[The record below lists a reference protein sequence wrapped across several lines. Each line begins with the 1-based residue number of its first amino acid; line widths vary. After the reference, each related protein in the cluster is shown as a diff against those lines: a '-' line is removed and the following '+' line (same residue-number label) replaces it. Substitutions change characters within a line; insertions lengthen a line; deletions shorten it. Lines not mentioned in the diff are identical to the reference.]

1 MRGQKLWLRSESLML
16 RNTDQSWGAP
26 AKLLHWTVAV
36 LVLAQIGLGWVAKS
50 WHLSPTKLDL
60 FVWHKSIGLLILL
73 LMAVRV
79 GWRSINV
86 TPSMPAGMATL
97 EKRAARA
104 SHALLYILL
113 LVMPV
118 TGWIINSAANIPF
131 RIFWLIPLPAIVPP
145 DKPFA
150 DAMAGVHLALF
161 VVLAALLAVHTGA
174 ALRHHFVKRNNVLT
188 RMLPGRAGAA

>member
-1 MRGQKLWLRSESLML
+1 ML

-36 LVLAQIGLGWVAKS
+36 LVLAQIGLGWAAKS

-60 FVWHKSIGLLILL
+60 FVWHKSTGLLILL

-79 GWRSINV
+79 AWRSSNV
-86 TPSMPAGMATL
+86 SPSMPAGMATL
-97 EKRAARA
+97 ERLAAHA
-104 SHALLYILL
+104 SHALLYVLL

-131 RIFWLIPLPAIVPP
+131 RIFWTIPLPAIVQP

-150 DAMAGVHLALF
+150 DAMARVHFALF
-161 VVLAALLAVHTGA
+161 IVLAVLLIVHIGA
-174 ALRHHFVKRNNVLT
+174 ALRHHFVKRNNVLA